1 MITNPPQ
8 QTYLGRR
15 TYNRPAARVVSSA
28 EHQLWLAR
36 HLTPRDRWIV
46 RMIHEHRVLTTH
58 QIVELG
64 WETRRSANIRLL
76 ELYRWRVLDRFQPLA
91 TSGLSPMH
99 YVLDVAGAAVLAH
112 EDGLDPKKIGYQH
125 DRAIGIAH
133 SLHLAHRVAVN
144 GMFTRLIHHAR
155 QPQAPGRLT
164 AWWSEERCARS
175 FGDIVRPDAYG
186 RWEQGRGE
194 VEWFLELDFGTETL
208 RRLTFKINAYDR
220 LAEAT
225 NIHTP
230 ILIWTTTRVPRS
242 TSARGPRRGAAR
254 PRPSGAGADR
264 DDRRGPRRTRRASG
278 RHPDPLATPRPTRDR
293 SSQPGP
299 ARRPLA
305 SHRPAPHET
314 RQGRNR
320 YRHRTAETAAST
332 PAHATRWPGRRA
344 GRGLRPFSPRR

>member
-15 TYNRPAARVVSSA
+15 TYNRPAARVVSSG

-91 TSGLSPMH
+91 VSGLSPMH

-186 RWEQGRGE
+186 RWKQGRGE

-230 ILIWTTTRVPRS
+230 ILIWTTTVRREARLREVLTEALRGLDHPARVPIATTAADLAEPDEHLDATLTRWL
-242 TSARGPRRGAAR
+242 PLAR
-254 PRPSGAGADR
+254 PGTGRLSLVQL
-264 DDRRGPRRTRRASG
+264 ASLW
-278 RHPDPLATPRPTRDR
+278 PPT
-293 SSQPGP
+293 
-299 ARRPLA
+299 ARPLT
-305 SHRPAPHET
+305 RPDRTET
-314 RQGRNR
+314 DLDVEPPKRLHPPQPMPPTGLDG
-320 YRHRTAETAAST
+320 EQVAA
-332 PAHATRWPGRRA
+332 
-344 GRGLRPFSPRR
+344 